1 MRFLHIADLHI
12 GKVLHKHSLLA
23 DQKQVLQQIVCIA
36 ETEKADAVLIAGDI
50 YQRNTPSPEA
60 MTVFSDFLAA
70 LSQKQIPVY
79 IISGNHD
86 SAARVSYLSEIA
98 EAAGIHIAGTEPG
111 KVYQYL
117 LHDAYGDLTL
127 HLLPHCTPLQIR
139 SAFPAHAE
147 EIRTYED
154 AVRFVLAL
162 NPPQGDGRHV
172 LVCHQFLTG
181 AQTCE
186 SEELAIGGMD
196 NIPASVFDAYDYVAL
211 GHLHGAQQVSR
222 PTVRYAGSP
231 LRYSFSEITQ
241 KKSVTL
247 AEIREKGDIEIT
259 AIPLEQPH
267 GMQELTG
274 DLETLLQH
282 PRTDDY
288 VRIVL
293 TDEEPPA
300 DAARRLRGVFPNLLQ
315 MTVQNSK
322 TRADRVVDAEEN
334 GAGEQLDMLA
344 LLREFYAFQN
354 AGAEPSAAQT
364 DIAKAIFEKMDREV
378 GAS

>member
-1 MRFLHIADLHI
+1 M
-12 GKVLHKHSLLA
+12 
-23 DQKQVLQQIVCIA
+23 
-36 ETEKADAVLIAGDI
+36 
-50 YQRNTPSPEA
+50 
-60 MTVFSDFLAA
+60 
-70 LSQKQIPVY
+70 
-79 IISGNHD
+79 
-86 SAARVSYLSEIA
+86 
-98 EAAGIHIAGTEPG
+98 
-111 KVYQYL
+111 
-117 LHDAYGDLTL
+117 
-127 HLLPHCTPLQIR
+127 
-139 SAFPAHAE
+139 
-147 EIRTYED
+147 
-154 AVRFVLAL
+154 LAL

-241 KKSVTL
+241 KKSVSL

-300 DAARRLRGVFPNLLQ
+300 DAARRLRSVFPNLLQ